1 MQRRSSFPCSFSVF
15 GRQCHGRFSFFA
27 ALPCFVVCLCLFSC
41 VCSPLSWA
49 GALGRPSSARA
60 STSLASPGLSS
71 FVSRLGAR
79 LSLLSDTRHSGSL
92 ECKVAAS
99 LAAPR
104 RPCEQ
109 SLLCL
114 LRSPE
119 DQTTETRHANK
130 QQSGSFRPLG
140 TLFPALRLAGFIA
153 SSGSEAVTEMSLGG
167 AWKVEVNLQLA
178 VSELANQVFGHPG
191 DGVTQSRGG
200 FFGRWLST
208 GQKGQR
214 ENWQRHPLFR
224 ALLEMAARKD
234 LALTLNAN
242 REGFLAIGGGAD
254 PLANQCHPFP
264 PAVWQLK
271 RQPFAAL
278 SVEIEVPFPAN
289 DPEFILVFVAPVE
302 PGRFL
307 PSSVRVNEGRLFV
320 AVSPFLPWQKIEIGN
335 FSMRPKTLK
344 TIVDPAL
351 L

>member
-1 MQRRSSFPCSFSVF
+1 MQRLSSFPCLFSVS
-15 GRQCHGRFSFFA
+15 GRLCRGWFSFFA

-41 VCSPLSWA
+41 VCSPLSLA
-49 GALGRPSSARA
+49 VAVGRPSSARA
-60 STSLASPGLSS
+60 STSLASPGMSS
-71 FVSRLGAR
+71 PVSRLGAR
-79 LSLLSDTRHSGSL
+79 LSLLSQTRLSRSR

-99 LAAPR
+99 TAALR
-104 RPCEQ
+104 RSCEQ
-109 SLLCL
+109 SLLRL

-119 DQTTETRHANK
+119 DQTTETRQANK
-130 QQSGSFRPLG
+130 KQSGSLRPPG

-153 SSGSEAVTEMSLGG
+153 SSSSEAVTEMSLGG
-167 AWKVEVNLQLA
+167 EWNVEVNLQLA
-178 VSELANQVFGHPG
+178 VSELASQVYGHPG
-191 DGVTQSRGG
+191 DGGTQGGAG
-200 FFGRWLST
+200 FFRRWLSI

-214 ENWQRHPLFR
+214 KDWQRHPFFR

-234 LALTLNAN
+234 LALTLNVN
-242 REGFLAIGGGAD
+242 REGFLAIGRGAD
-254 PLANQCHPFP
+254 PLANQRHPFP

-278 SVEIEVPFPAN
+278 SVEIEVPFPAD

-307 PSSVRVNEGRLFV
+307 PSSVRVNEGRVFV